1 VTQSIAL
8 PQTVETARADGAE
21 FGQAAARQAAA
32 AMTRPGLTQA
42 QVKAL
47 GAETAGAVLAKADS
61 LAAAGLDRALVEA
74 WTEAAAEAFN
84 AELSRAASLCPHQGP
99 STKAR

>member
-1 VTQSIAL
+1 VTQSTAL
-8 PQTVETARADGAE
+8 PQTIETARAEGAE
-21 FGQAAARQAAA
+21 FGQAAARQAAS

-42 QVKAL
+42 EVKAL

-84 AELSRAASLCPHQGP
+84 AELSRAASLLSASGTRH
-99 STKAR
+99 

>member
-1 VTQSIAL
+1 VNQSAL
-8 PQTVETARADGAE
+8 PQDLEAARAEGAE
-21 FGQAAARQAAA
+21 FGRAAAREAAS
-32 AMTRPGLTQA
+32 AMTRPALTQG

-47 GAETAGAVLAKADS
+47 GSESAGSVVTKADS

-84 AELSRAASLCPHQGP
+84 AELTRAASLLSASG
-99 STKAR
+99 TKH